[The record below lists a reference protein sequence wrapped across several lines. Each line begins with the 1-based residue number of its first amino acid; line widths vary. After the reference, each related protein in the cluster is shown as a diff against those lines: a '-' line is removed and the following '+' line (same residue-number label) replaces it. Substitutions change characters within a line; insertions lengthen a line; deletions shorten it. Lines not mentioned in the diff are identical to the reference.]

1 MLTFQAMSTY
11 SAKQRRMGV
20 LDHRWKWRLAS
31 PISSD
36 PDIQKMLLVMHLIS
50 LQANRN
56 AWEQLVH
63 QPYMSNKKKCCKG
76 WNEFQSIYE

>member
-36 PDIQKMLLVMHLIS
+36 PDIQKMLLVVHLIS
-50 LQANRN
+50 LQANRS

-63 QPYMSNKKKCCKG
+63 QPYMSNKKKWVKCKNQ
-76 WNEFQSIYE
+76 WI